1 MALTAHDILMDA
13 DLFRAAYPGWP
24 MTGPQLVS
32 YPESLDSPRQEYP
45 QSGTARAMASL
56 LRQGTQERDEE
67 EGLDW

>member
-32 YPESLDSPRQEYP
+32 YPESLDAPRTEGTP
-45 QSGTARAMASL
+45 SGTARRMASL
-56 LRQGTQERDEE
+56 LRQGQERDDE
-67 EGLDW
+67 EG